1 MQSSPTCDL
10 SGGWRMR
17 VALASAL
24 FIEPD
29 LLLLDEPTNHL
40 DLEAVLWLQEY
51 LKTYKHT
58 VLLVSHDRAFLNEV
72 TTDIMDFKNKTLTY
86 YRGNYDTFEA
96 VRMEKIKNQRRLYNA
111 NRAALVQ
118 SRIKAL
124 EKLEVVEAP
133 EDDAQFRFHLPTP
146 EPLGRPVI
154 NIERVSFGYPKRE
167 PGASMDDEEGKKKKK
182 KPAEGE
188 GGGEEGKEEG
198 DVMVPPVPVP
208 MLLRPP
214 VEMGKILF
222 ENVDFGV
229 DLETRIGKEGG
240 RVRKWCL
247 PKSFGDGA
255 SSVFVFK
262 CVSPLSPGIVGAN
275 GAGKSTLLNLILDK
289 LRPTQG
295 HIFRHHNLRLA
306 SFTQHHGDQFD
317 LRLSAVENF
326 EAMFPKS
333 DQQVRGWV

>member
-1 MQSSPTCDL
+1 M
-10 SGGWRMR
+10 
-17 VALASAL
+17 
-24 FIEPD
+24 
-29 LLLLDEPTNHL
+29 
-40 DLEAVLWLQEY
+40 
-51 LKTYKHT
+51 
-58 VLLVSHDRAFLNEV
+58 
-72 TTDIMDFKNKTLTY
+72 
-86 YRGNYDTFEA
+86 
-96 VRMEKIKNQRRLYNA
+96 
-111 NRAALVQ
+111 
-118 SRIKAL
+118 
-124 EKLEVVEAP
+124 VEAP

-198 DVMVPPVPVP
+198 DVVVPPVPVP

-240 RVRKWCL
+240 RVRIWCL

-255 SSVFVFK
+255 SSVFVSK
-262 CVSPLSPGIVGAN
+262 CTLFPPLSRYRRRQWCRQVHPPQPYPRQASSHPRPHLPTSQPAVGVLYA
-275 GAGKSTLLNLILDK
+275 
-289 LRPTQG
+289 
-295 HIFRHHNLRLA
+295 A
-306 SFTQHHGDQFD
+306 S
-317 LRLSAVENF
+317 
-326 EAMFPKS
+326 
-333 DQQVRGWV
+333 RGPV

>member
-1 MQSSPTCDL
+1 M
-10 SGGWRMR
+10 
-17 VALASAL
+17 
-24 FIEPD
+24 
-29 LLLLDEPTNHL
+29 
-40 DLEAVLWLQEY
+40 
-51 LKTYKHT
+51 
-58 VLLVSHDRAFLNEV
+58 
-72 TTDIMDFKNKTLTY
+72 
-86 YRGNYDTFEA
+86 
-96 VRMEKIKNQRRLYNA
+96 
-111 NRAALVQ
+111 
-118 SRIKAL
+118 
-124 EKLEVVEAP
+124 VEAP

-198 DVMVPPVPVP
+198 DVVVPPVPVP

-240 RVRKWCL
+240 RVRIWCL

-255 SSVFVFK
+255 SSVFVSK
-262 CVSPLSPGIVGAN
+262 CTLFPPSLQVSSAPMVPASPPS
-275 GAGKSTLLNLILDK
+275 STLSSTSFVPPKATSSDITTCGWRPLRSITGTSLICACLQWRI
-289 LRPTQG
+289 LRPC
-295 HIFRHHNLRLA
+295 
-306 SFTQHHGDQFD
+306 
-317 LRLSAVENF
+317 
-326 EAMFPKS
+326 FPKAINRY
-333 DQQVRGWV
+333 VAGFNFIVLLGGALAK